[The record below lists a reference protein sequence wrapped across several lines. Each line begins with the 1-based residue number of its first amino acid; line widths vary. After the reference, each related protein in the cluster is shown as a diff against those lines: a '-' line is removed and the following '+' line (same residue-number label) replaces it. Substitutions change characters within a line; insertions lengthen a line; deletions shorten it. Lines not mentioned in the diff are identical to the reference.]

1 MRALSPEDL
10 SIVIPTR
17 DRWMIL
23 RRTLAALRRQTASG
37 FKVIVVVD
45 GHDQDVPDDLGDVEV
60 VEKVAG
66 GSAAARNAGVAR
78 VTTPLTM
85 LLDDDMIPGPDFVER
100 HLAGHRQHPEVEAAV
115 LGRVEWHPE
124 LPVDRV
130 GRWLDW
136 SGMMFHYEQLAGMS
150 GEDVGWGR
158 FYSCNVSFKTELF
171 RRVGGFDETFV
182 HYYEDTD
189 LAKRL
194 GEAGLKVFYE
204 PEALTQHLQQFDW
217 ASVANRFVRVAL
229 GERLMVRKH
238 ADFKPWFEPMMR
250 SAIASGSPAAFWP
263 FVADALH
270 DRPGR
275 WRDAARRG
283 AHQAYLHRLAGPY
296 LAAYERG
303 VALGELMDYLGD
315 RYDTLRLIHCG
326 AEVDREAEL
335 FDDEVEFYRSSEMY
349 LYDLTAFELSLT
361 KEPYLKAF
369 QSYVPAGSHVLD
381 YGCGIGSD
389 GLALARAGY
398 RPAFADFDNPS
409 TTYLKWRLQHRGIE
423 APVYDIDRDDIPQY
437 DAVLSFDVIEH
448 LDDPFAYLK
457 KLEAL
462 GRVVAV
468 NFLEDDPTDT
478 HLHRS
483 LPIDALVA
491 HAARGKLLHYRRYH
505 KGRSH
510 LVVYAGGEGPRRARL
525 RSSFEHGLGR
535 AASKLTQGR

>member
-1 MRALSPEDL
+1 MSALSPEDL

-17 DRWMIL
+17 DRWVIL
-23 RRTLAALRRQTASG
+23 RRTLAALRQQSVSG
-37 FKVIVVVD
+37 FKTIVVVD
-45 GHDQDVPDDLGDVEV
+45 GHDQETPGDLGDVEI

-78 VTTPLTM
+78 VVTPLTM
-85 LLDDDMIPGPDFVER
+85 LLDDDMIPGGDFVER
-100 HLAGHRQHPEVEAAV
+100 HLAGHRRHPEIEAAV

-124 LPVDRV
+124 LPIDRV
-130 GRWLDW
+130 SRWLDW
-136 SGMMFHYEQLAGMS
+136 SGMMFHYDQLAGL
-150 GEDVGWGR
+150 GGADVGWGR
-158 FYSCNVSFKTELF
+158 FYSCNVSFKTDLF

-204 PEALTQHLQQFDW
+204 PEALTQHLQRFDW
-217 ASVANRFVRVAL
+217 TSVAHRFVRVAL
-229 GERLMVRKH
+229 GERLMARKH
-238 ADFKPWFEPMMR
+238 PDFQPWFEPMMR
-250 SAIASGSPAAFWP
+250 DAISNPPATFWP
-263 FVADALH
+263 AVADALR

-275 WRDAARRG
+275 WRDAARRR
-283 AHQAYLHRLAGPY
+283 AHQVYLHRLAGPY

-315 RYDTLRLIHCG
+315 RYDPLRLIHCG

-369 QSYVPAGSHVLD
+369 RSYVPAGAEVLD

-389 GLALARAGY
+389 GIALARAGY

-409 TTYLKWRLQHRGIE
+409 TAYLKWRLQRRGIE
-423 APVYDIDRDDIPQY
+423 APVYDIDRDEIPQF
-437 DAVLSFDVIEH
+437 DAVISFDVIEH
-448 LDDPFAYLK
+448 VDDPFAYLDR
-457 KLEAL
+457 LEAL

-468 NFLEDDPTDT
+468 NFLEDDPNDT

-483 LPIDALVA
+483 LPIRALVD

-505 KGRSH
+505 NGRSH
-510 LVVYAGGEGPRRARL
+510 LVVYVGRRGVGPARL
-525 RSSFEHGLGR
+525 RSSLEHAVGR
-535 AASKLTQGR
+535 VASKLARTE